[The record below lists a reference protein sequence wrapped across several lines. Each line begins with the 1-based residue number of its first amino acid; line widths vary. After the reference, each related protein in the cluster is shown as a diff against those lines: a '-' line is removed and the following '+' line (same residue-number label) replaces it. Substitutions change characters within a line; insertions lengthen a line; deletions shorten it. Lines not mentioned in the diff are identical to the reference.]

1 MRHKQAF
8 KTISLGILGAGLLVC
23 SGCGAGNS
31 PLSFNNIANSID
43 GSVGASDWMR
53 PMPDGASTGEKAND
67 GGDQPDPAAIV
78 RQIVYNASISLTVRD
93 LDATKQRIEIV
104 VEQRGGYLAQFS
116 ERKISGDQRSGHWV
130 VRVPADSF
138 RNLLVD
144 VAQLGAPESQE
155 IQSQELTEE
164 FVDLQARLKTKQQ
177 LEQQM
182 LKIMEQRADKISDAL
197 AANQQLSEVRLA
209 IEQIEGRLRKL
220 NDLVALSTVTID
232 AREESVYAAPP
243 PPSPPPTFAATIGAT
258 FDDSMTK
265 MTEFGKGLLLLAVGA
280 APWLVLLC
288 LVAGPI
294 ALVMAIARRWRRQ
307 PQAA

>member
-1 MRHKQAF
+1 
-8 KTISLGILGAGLLVC
+8 
-23 SGCGAGNS
+23 
-31 PLSFNNIANSID
+31 
-43 GSVGASDWMR
+43 
-53 PMPDGASTGEKAND
+53 
-67 GGDQPDPAAIV
+67 
-78 RQIVYNASISLTVRD
+78 
-93 LDATKQRIEIV
+93 
-104 VEQRGGYLAQFS
+104 
-116 ERKISGDQRSGHWV
+116 V
-130 VRVPADSF
+130 VRVPAESF
-138 RNLLVD
+138 RNLLDD
-144 VAQLGAPESQE
+144 VAQFGAPESQE